1 MTDPNLPHDPRFSPP
16 PAAPTPPPVQP
27 PQAQPPHVPQPPQA
41 LPPQA
46 PQPPQNPAY
55 QTPQPHVP
63 QAPPVQPPSQ
73 PFTQAPPVAP
83 PDFQPPS
90 AVAPPAYADPTQTL
104 LDTSFDGATVHDQAE
119 KKSSIAGRVG
129 LVAAALAVAGGGA
142 FAVTRALAEPA
153 GAETADEAVT
163 QLFEAVENDD
173 LIGLTEAMLP
183 SEREALIDPMIDLFA
198 ELERLEIL
206 DEDVDLEAR
215 TDEAGSGGI
224 DFSVSG
230 LAYTTTVIGEG
241 VVNVQLTGGIV
252 SVTGDVGDLP
262 FGERA
267 TAEIG
272 QENMSESLDEEIA
285 NFAEEPDA
293 QFTVVEEDGSWY
305 ISLWYSVAEAAR
317 EEAGEPVPA
326 FGAGVVPVGGD
337 TPEDALRVMMEA
349 AVDLDA
355 EGVVAALDPAEF
367 RALHDYAP
375 LFLDDA
381 DEAAAEFRQM
391 LDDEGI
397 TYSLDRLDLS
407 SADVRGRTV
416 VSVDGFAV
424 SAFVEGESFSL
435 DYDGNCF
442 TAILGSEI
450 DETCLDGLRD
460 ELAGEE
466 LPEAYLDL
474 VTESD
479 SGVTV
484 VERDGQWFVS
494 GVPTIIGAY
503 TDLLASLEPQ
513 DIEDLTDF
521 FGSSFEDAFELGF
534 EGFEELNGGNGN
546 DPFGEFDEDPFFEE
560 VEIEDAI
567 EEDAGDAIEE
577 AFPEENEDGY
587 DPFADDEGTDNGGFE
602 ELEVSVADAALFPAD
617 WFLEAVDPEGAYF
630 ANSIGIPAVSY
641 TRGYLEDD
649 FGTWIE
655 VERFDV
661 SADVLNAAMADGSL
675 YDLVVVEGLPAG
687 ATAYDWEGVDRAI
700 VIDGFIVTTYFD
712 DDGTAM
718 ALLTERVNAI
728 VNG

>member
-16 PAAPTPPPVQP
+16 PAAPAQPSVPPAQP
-27 PQAQPPHVPQPPQA
+27 PQAQPPYVPPSAPQNPA
-41 LPPQA
+41 YQA
-46 PQPPQNPAY
+46 PQPPQ
-55 QTPQPHVP
+55 
-63 QAPPVQPPSQ
+63 APPPPPFSQ
-73 PFTQAPPVAP
+73 QPPVAP
-83 PDFQPPS
+83 PAFQPP
-90 AVAPPAYADPTQTL
+90 VYADPTQPQMI

-153 GAETADEAVT
+153 GAETVDEAVA

-183 SEREALIDPMIDLFA
+183 SEREALIDPMIDLFS
-198 ELERLEIL
+198 ELERLDIL

-215 TDEAGSGGI
+215 ADEAGSDGI

-230 LAYTTTVIGEG
+230 LDYITTVIGEG
-241 VVNVQLTGGIV
+241 IVNVQLTGGIV
-252 SVTGDVGDLP
+252 TVTGDVADLP
-262 FGERA
+262 FGDRA

-272 QENMSESLDEEIA
+272 EENMSESLDEEIV
-285 NFAEEPDA
+285 NFAEEQDA

-326 FGAGVVPVGGD
+326 FGSGVTPVGGD
-337 TPEDALRVMMEA
+337 SPEDALRVMIEA
-349 AVDLDA
+349 AVDLNA
-355 EGVVAALDPAEF
+355 EGVVAAMDPAEF

-391 LDDEGI
+391 LDDEGF

-407 SADVRGRTV
+407 SADARGRTV

-424 SAFVEGESFSL
+424 SASSQGENFSF
-435 DYDGNCF
+435 DFDGNCF
-442 TAILGSEI
+442 TVIVDSEI
-450 DETCLDGLRD
+450 DETCIDGLRE
-460 ELAGEE
+460 ELGGEE

-474 VTESD
+474 VTNSN

-494 GVPTIIGAY
+494 GFPTIIGAY

-513 DIEDLTDF
+513 DIDDLTDF
-521 FGSSFEDAFELGF
+521 FGGSFEDAFDLG
-534 EGFEELNGGNGN
+534 GPLLDELNSAGN
-546 DPFGEFDEDPFFEE
+546 DPFSDFEEDPFFEE
-560 VEIEDAI
+560 EDPFFEEDAEDAI
-567 EEDAGDAIEE
+567 EEDPI
-577 AFPEENEDGY
+577 FEDDEDSY
-587 DPFADDEGTDNGGFE
+587 DPFAEDQDEDVDGGDFE
-602 ELEVSVADAALFPAD
+602 AFEVSADDAALFPSD
-617 WFLEAVDPEGAYF
+617 WFVEAIDPDGAYF
-630 ANSIGIPAVSY
+630 ALSIDIPAVTY

-655 VERFDV
+655 IERFDV
-661 SADVLNAAMADGSL
+661 SADVINTQMTQNSL
-675 YDLVVVEGLPAG
+675 YEQVEVEGLPAG

-700 VIDGFIVTTYFD
+700 VIDGFIVTAFFD
-712 DDGTAM
+712 DDGSSM

>member
-16 PAAPTPPPVQP
+16 PAAPAQPPHEPQP
-27 PQAQPPHVPQPPQA
+27 PQAQ
-41 LPPQA
+41 PPQA

-55 QTPQPHVP
+55 QV
-63 QAPPVQPPSQ
+63 PPVQPPQAPPAQ

-83 PDFQPPS
+83 PGFQPPS
-90 AVAPPAYADPTQTL
+90 AVAPPAFSDPTQPQL
-104 LDTSFDGATVHDQAE
+104 LQDTSFDGATVHDQAE

-183 SEREALIDPMIDLFA
+183 SEREAVIDPMIDLFS

-206 DEDVDLEAR
+206 DEDVDLESRA
-215 TDEAGSGGI
+215 DEAGSDGI

-230 LAYTTTVIGEG
+230 LDYTTTVVGEG

-252 SVTGDVGDLP
+252 SVTGDVSDLP
-262 FGERA
+262 FGDRA

-272 QENMSESLDEEIA
+272 EENMSESLDEEIV

-326 FGAGVVPVGGD
+326 FGAGVAPVGGD

-355 EGVVAALDPAEF
+355 EGVIAAMDPAEF

-375 LFLDDA
+375 LFLGDA

-391 LDDEGI
+391 LNDEGV

-424 SAFVEGESFSL
+424 SAFAEGESFSL

-442 TAILGSEI
+442 TVILGSEI

-460 ELAGEE
+460 ELAGEDI
-466 LPEAYLDL
+466 PEAYLDL
-474 VTESD
+474 VTDSN

-494 GVPTIIGAY
+494 GLPTIIGAY

-513 DIEDLTDF
+513 DIDDLTDF
-521 FGSSFEDAFELGF
+521 FSSSFEDAFELGF
-534 EGFEELNGGNGN
+534 DGFDELNGGSN
-546 DPFGEFDEDPFFEE
+546 DPFGEFEEDPFFEE
-560 VEIEDAI
+560 AEDAI
-567 EEDAGDAIEE
+567 EEDPFVEE
-577 AFPEENEDGY
+577 GEDGY
-587 DPFADDEGTDNGGFE
+587 DPFSDEEGFDDGDVV
-602 ELEVSVADAALFPAD
+602 ELDVSVADAALYPSD
-617 WFLEAVDPEGAYF
+617 WFLEAIAPDGAYF
-630 ANSIGIPAVSY
+630 ANYIGIPAVTY
-641 TRGYLEDD
+641 TRGYAEDD

-655 VERFDV
+655 VERLDV
-661 SADVLNAAMADGSL
+661 SADAINAEMMQQSL
-675 YDLVVVEGLPAG
+675 YELVEVEGLPDG

-700 VIDGFIVTTYFD
+700 VIDGFIVTAYFD